1 MNLFKGLMF
10 LGGHFVRPEDIDD
23 DFAPLG
29 NRTASARFRAS
40 RPGVREAPAG
50 APAVAEASDDESGDA
65 AGEPPGGGLLRS
77 LLLPGA
83 RPMYAGRDLDIVG
96 RFEDLHAANDAADPR
111 AGAAGEAGADG
122 R

>member
-83 RPMYAGRDLDIVG
+83 RPMYAGRDLDLFG
-96 RFEDLHAANDAADPR
+96 GFDAAAAANDDEATAASARRDEG
-111 AGAAGEAGADG
+111 AGG
-122 R
+122 